1 MKCLGMRLAL
11 LALLFLAA
19 FPAAGVRGATQ
30 ILHGADS
37 TFRNGALGICWG
49 IVKAQD
55 TGALQVV
62 IRIRV
67 LDADHN
73 RFKSFAV
80 KAFHPF
86 SGAAE
91 WIAARKPLQASNDIL
106 TPREDFKRLGGR
118 QILFYTSASGPE
130 DQAPD
135 VIVEYLGIPD
145 TSPQF
150 SREDELEDYFRI
162 AFDRLV
168 KP

>member
-19 FPAAGVRGATQ
+19 FPAAGVRGETQ
-30 ILHGADS
+30 VLHGADS
-37 TFRNGALGICWG
+37 TFRSDGLGICWG

-67 LDADHN
+67 LDADHH
-73 RFKSFAV
+73 RFQSFAV

-91 WIAARKPLQASNDIL
+91 WIAVRRPLQATNDIL

-118 QILFYTSASGPE
+118 QILFYTSAGGPE

-150 SREDELEDYFRI
+150 TNRDDLEHYFDI
-162 AFDRLV
+162 AFDRLG
-168 KP
+168 KH

>member
-1 MKCLGMRLAL
+1 MNTRWMRFATFVL
-11 LALLFLAA
+11 LSLAA
-19 FPAAGVRGATQ
+19 LPAADARGETQ

-37 TFRNGALGICWG
+37 TFRSDSLGICWG
-49 IVKAQD
+49 IVQSPD
-55 TGALQVV
+55 TAALQVV

-67 LDADHN
+67 LDPAQN
-73 RFKSFAV
+73 RFRSFAV

-86 SGAAE
+86 TGAAE
-91 WIAARKPLQASNDIL
+91 WIAVRQTLEATNDII

-118 QILFYTSASGPE
+118 RILFYADATGPA

-135 VIVEYLGIPD
+135 LIVEYLGIPD

-150 SREDELEDYFRI
+150 SREDELEAYFGM
-162 AFDRLV
+162 AFDRLT